1 MEQVVTGWRRYMSV
15 QPPLTILMFA
25 QAISSNILTDF
36 IVYRVCKITLNINKT
51 ECLLLHENSSSAEA
65 LKIYEQVQPETSLI
79 LMTKSFIESIFPT
92 FLSLF
97 LGPWSDKNGRKPLIV
112 AGYIGMSLTYFI
124 LSFMTVWDTNPW
136 FLLIAYVPS
145 ACLGG
150 FCIILLAYGYTI
162 VFGCANLC
170 CILAGLY
177 ICFLVPDT
185 IYSTNL
191 ITLSSLF
198 DVNLVKELISTCTK
212 KRDRFNRHIVWCCI
226 ITISLLVIISQGE
239 MTIQFLF
246 ASARLGWDVNKYS
259 IYVVTDIMLTIFG
272 IILGV
277 KVLTTCGGFPEEA
290 AAVLSLLSS
299 LSSSLVKSFTWKSWH
314 MYLSTIVGAFSGIAS
329 PMLRAILSKSVPPE
343 DSGKIFSLTLSIET
357 LTPLVGVSLYG
368 VIYSHFMPPLY
379 PLPVW
384 LVSVGIYIIAILLL
398 INIRIQNG
406 KCNSSRYTPLTQDN
420 EILT

>member
-150 FCIILLAYGYTI
+150 FCIILLGTICYISDISNEEDRAWQLAWMDALIFIGVIIGILIGPIVFRAYGYTI

-343 DSGKIFSLTLSIET
+343 DS
-357 LTPLVGVSLYG
+357 
-368 VIYSHFMPPLY
+368 
-379 PLPVW
+379 
-384 LVSVGIYIIAILLL
+384 
-398 INIRIQNG
+398 
-406 KCNSSRYTPLTQDN
+406 D
-420 EILT
+420 